1 MYLKK
6 NKISKNLV
14 NISNLIFSIGIFLS
28 ILIIIYSLY
37 RIFNPIYDYSL
48 GNKGINNFYLII
60 ISLGIIL
67 LLLLLIGI
75 FKLRDDI
82 KLNLAIIFILIVVT
96 VYGFEIYFNIP
107 KKTDAQIAAK
117 NLGVSYDNR
126 TKKELRDDL
135 RLLGVETLPN
145 MHGYYWMEE
154 NGFQNLNGRIYP
166 LGTVSN
172 SKTILHNQAGF
183 YPVIETDEHGFHNPK
198 GLYQKNKVDIIITGD
213 SFAEGYAV
221 NSDQNISAYLRNNNF
236 HTITLGKGGNGPL
249 LEFATLKEYAEP
261 LKPKIVLWFYFG
273 NDLNNLSS
281 EIQSTILMQYFDD
294 INFSQKLIK
303 RQKEIDETLM
313 RYVNQRWKQE
323 EEKQWQRESLSSKYF
338 IKILKLYNLR
348 KTLELIPKAKTKI
361 SSDDQGWKKEPQN
374 EMFVRILDKSKKMI
388 NKWGGKMY
396 FVYLPAYGRYAKG
409 FEHPDYTG
417 IEIENRDFVIS
428 ATNEIGIPIIDIHK
442 EIFEHH
448 DDPLSLFPLRMN
460 GHYNTKGQRLVADV
474 IIKRLNS
481 DGYLR

>member
-145 MHGYYWMEE
+145 
-154 NGFQNLNGRIYP
+154 
-166 LGTVSN
+166 
-172 SKTILHNQAGF
+172 
-183 YPVIETDEHGFHNPK
+183 
-198 GLYQKNKVDIIITGD
+198 
-213 SFAEGYAV
+213 
-221 NSDQNISAYLRNNNF
+221 
-236 HTITLGKGGNGPL
+236 
-249 LEFATLKEYAEP
+249 
-261 LKPKIVLWFYFG
+261 
-273 NDLNNLSS
+273 
-281 EIQSTILMQYFDD
+281 
-294 INFSQKLIK
+294 
-303 RQKEIDETLM
+303 
-313 RYVNQRWKQE
+313 
-323 EEKQWQRESLSSKYF
+323 
-338 IKILKLYNLR
+338 
-348 KTLELIPKAKTKI
+348 
-361 SSDDQGWKKEPQN
+361 
-374 EMFVRILDKSKKMI
+374 
-388 NKWGGKMY
+388 
-396 FVYLPAYGRYAKG
+396 
-409 FEHPDYTG
+409 
-417 IEIENRDFVIS
+417 
-428 ATNEIGIPIIDIHK
+428 
-442 EIFEHH
+442 
-448 DDPLSLFPLRMN
+448 
-460 GHYNTKGQRLVADV
+460 
-474 IIKRLNS
+474 
-481 DGYLR
+481 